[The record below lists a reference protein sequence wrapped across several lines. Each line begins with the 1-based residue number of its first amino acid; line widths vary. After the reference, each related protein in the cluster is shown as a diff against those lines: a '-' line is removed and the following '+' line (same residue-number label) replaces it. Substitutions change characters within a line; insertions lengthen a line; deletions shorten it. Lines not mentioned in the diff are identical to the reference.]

1 MPELARTIVSRLR
14 AFVRN
19 RRRAKRRD
27 ARVKFKVT
35 LANRKLSSNGR
46 SPWVEGYTRDV
57 SISGLS
63 LIVPA
68 IRIGEHYLVGDD
80 RILLL
85 VLELPTGPLE
95 LRVIPVR
102 YEGLED
108 DIDSGGYLIGVT
120 IAEAS
125 ETVLANYA
133 DFVQRLHH
141 HAPPD

>member
-19 RRRAKRRD
+19 RRRDKRRE
-27 ARVKFKVT
+27 ARLKFKVT
-35 LANRKLSSNGR
+35 LADRKLSSNGR

-57 SISGLS
+57 SINGLA
-63 LIVPA
+63 LLVPA

-80 RILLL
+80 RVLLL
-85 VLELPTGPLE
+85 VLELPIGPTE
-95 LRVIPVR
+95 LKVIPLR

-108 DIDSGGYLIGVT
+108 DIAGGGYLIGVK
-120 IAEAS
+120 ISEAS
-125 ETVLANYA
+125 ETDLAHYA
-133 DFVQRLHH
+133 DFVHRVLH

>member
-19 RRRAKRRD
+19 RRRAKRRE
-27 ARVKFKVT
+27 ARLKFKVT
-35 LANRKLSSNGR
+35 LANRKISSNGR
-46 SPWVEGYTRDV
+46 SPWMEGYTRDV
-57 SISGLS
+57 SIDGLA
-63 LIVPA
+63 LIVQA

-80 RILLL
+80 RTLLL
-85 VLELPTGPLE
+85 ILELPIGPVQLK
-95 LRVIPVR
+95 VIPLR

-108 DIDSGGYLIGVT
+108 DSGYVIGVR

-125 ETVLANYA
+125 ETDLAQYA
-133 DFVQRLHH
+133 DFVHRVLH